1 VIRLIRWCFERFYR
15 EFAWTYDTVAA
26 AVSWGHWRSWALTVV
41 PLLHGDLLEIG
52 CGTGNLQAALADHTA
67 TTQVIG
73 LDVSWPMLLLTRR
86 KTPSAR
92 LLQSD
97 VRCIPLAD
105 RSFDCVV
112 ATFPSEYI
120 ADPGTLAELW
130 RILRPGGQLVILLGA
145 QWAGPVLY
153 RRLIALAYRLVL
165 PAAPVVPNDLPTSAA
180 GLHLLAA
187 LAAAG
192 LAARDRW
199 VAAPGGAVYLIEAQK
214 H

>member
-1 VIRLIRWCFERFYR
+1 VLRLIRWCFDRFYR
-15 EFAWTYDTVAA
+15 EYAWTYDTVAA

-41 PLLHGDLLEIG
+41 PLLHGDVLEIG

-67 TTQVIG
+67 TTRVIG
-73 LDVSWPMLLLTRR
+73 LDVSWPMLLLTRG

-97 VRCIPLAD
+97 VRRIPLAD
-105 RSFDCVV
+105 GSFDCVV

-145 QWAGPVLY
+145 QLAGPVLY
-153 RRLIALAYRLVL
+153 RRLIAMAYRLVL
-165 PAAPVVPNDLPTSAA
+165 PSAPVAKADLPTGAA

-187 LAAAG
+187 LAESG
-192 LAARDRW
+192 LPACDRW
-199 VAAPGGAVYLIEAQK
+199 VAAPGGAVYLIEALK